1 MRTRP
6 KKKPNISIVLKI
18 KVFDLNGNPNEIYRT
33 LDHED
38 MPDSVIDIVYDAVV
52 DYLVMERKEI
62 EEFLAQEETA

>member
-6 KKKPNISIVLKI
+6 KKKPDISIGFKI
-18 KVFDLNGNPNEIYRT
+18 KVFDLNGNPNEVYRT

-38 MPDSVIDIVYDAVV
+38 MPDSVFDVIYDAVV